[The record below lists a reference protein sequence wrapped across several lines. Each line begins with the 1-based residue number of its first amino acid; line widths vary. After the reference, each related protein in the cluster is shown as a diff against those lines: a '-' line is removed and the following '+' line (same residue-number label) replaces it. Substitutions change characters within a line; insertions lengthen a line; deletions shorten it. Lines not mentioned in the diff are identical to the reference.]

1 MRKSADILKEMDA
14 IVASAEHENRAM
26 TEAESADFDKLKA
39 EYEEA
44 LEAQA
49 AADTRAQA
57 ETAQRRQQ
65 LAEAHQVAQRNQR
78 RATPAP
84 AILRGGV
91 SVRDPA
97 GGAREF
103 ESFGEFIFATRFAQ
117 NDSRLVYQEFD
128 PRVEQRMDDGASGGF
143 LVPEQFASQI
153 YSVSP
158 QNAIVRPR
166 ATVIP
171 AGDPPDAKITFPAL
185 DQRAAVGANNM
196 FGGVTIRKVAGEG
209 GQKQDTDAKFRE
221 FSLEP
226 QEYAATITITDKLL
240 RNWRASSAFLTNALR
255 TAAVAYED
263 QEFLRGNGI
272 GGPLGAYE
280 SGAAYVVSRENAG
293 EFTFADY
300 KEMTSRILPGGAPV
314 WVISLGMR
322 GQVMSLRNLEGSPA
336 VGDGALLFVGGD
348 ITRGIPD
355 TLGGYP
361 IMWNQRSPAAGA
373 EGDVALCDFSGYLIK
388 DGSGPFVAASPHVYF
403 TTNKTVIKMF
413 ANHDGKA
420 WLTEPLSLEGGYE
433 VSHFVLLGG

>member
-14 IVASAEHENRAM
+14 IVASAENENRAM
-26 TEAESADFDKLKA
+26 TEAEQAEFDKLQA
-39 EYEEA
+39 EYESA
-44 LEAQA
+44 LEAEA
-49 AADTRAQA
+49 AADTRAQS

-65 LAEAHQVAQRNQR
+65 LAAAHDAANRNQR
-78 RATPAP
+78 RAVNAP
-84 AILRGGV
+84 AIVRGV
-91 SVRDPA
+91 ALRDPA
-97 GGAREF
+97 QGAREF
-103 ESFGEFIFATRFAQ
+103 ESFGEFVFATRFAQ
-117 NDSRLVYQEFD
+117 NDSRLVYQDFD
-128 PRVEQRMDDGASGGF
+128 PRAEQRMDDGASGGF
-143 LVPEQFASQI
+143 LVPEQFASSI

-158 QNAIVRPR
+158 QQAIVRPR

-171 AGDPPDAKITFPAL
+171 AGDPPDAKITIPAL
-185 DQRAAVGANNM
+185 DQRGAVGANNM

-209 GQKQDTDAKFRE
+209 GTKQETETKFRE

-226 QEYAATITITDKLL
+226 QEYAATIVVTDKLL

-255 TAAVAYED
+255 TAAIAYED
-263 QEFLRGNGI
+263 VEFLRGNGI

-280 SGAAYVVSRENAG
+280 SGAAYVVARENAG

-361 IMWNQRSPAAGA
+361 IMWNQRSPAAGS
-373 EGDVALCDFSGYLIK
+373 EGDVALCDFGGYLIK
-388 DGSGPFVAASPHVYF
+388 DGSGPFVAASQHVHF
-403 TTNKTVIKMF
+403 VNNKTVIKMF

-420 WLTEPLSLEGGYE
+420 WLTEPLQLEGGYE
-433 VSHFVLLGG
+433 VSHFVLLGA